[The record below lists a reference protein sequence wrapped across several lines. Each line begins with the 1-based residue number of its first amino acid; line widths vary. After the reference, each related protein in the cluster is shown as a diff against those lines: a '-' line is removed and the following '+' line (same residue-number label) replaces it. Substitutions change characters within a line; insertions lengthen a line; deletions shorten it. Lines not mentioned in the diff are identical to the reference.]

1 MPSLFMAGQDG
12 PYFGLM
18 AQGLMN
24 RHAGAAR
31 IGKDDV
37 YTFTHEHSTSTSAPV
52 MRVFVGA
59 DGVLSFVLM
68 CK

>member
-1 MPSLFMAGQDG
+1 
-12 PYFGLM
+12 M

-37 YTFTHEHSTSTSAPV
+37 YTFTHEAFHEHFSSCHAGF
-52 MRVFVGA
+52 RRG
-59 DGVLSFVLM
+59 G
-68 CK
+68 

>member
-1 MPSLFMAGQDG
+1 MPALFMAGQDG
-12 PYFGLM
+12 PYLGLM

-37 YTFTHEHSTSTSAPV
+37 YTFTHEAFHEHFSSCHAGF
-52 MRVFVGA
+52 RRG
-59 DGVLSFVLM
+59 G
-68 CK
+68 